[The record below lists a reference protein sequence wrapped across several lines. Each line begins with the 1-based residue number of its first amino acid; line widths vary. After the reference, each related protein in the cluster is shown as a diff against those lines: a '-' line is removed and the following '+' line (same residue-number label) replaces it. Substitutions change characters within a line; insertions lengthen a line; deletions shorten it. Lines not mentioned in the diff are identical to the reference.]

1 MKRENIIFSAYKYA
15 PETARASVNGK
26 PVRIQGTAAP
36 LQICTGKQAEAIQT
50 IKRLYRQ
57 ETTRETR
64 YIFAYPTEDVRN
76 FYDLTALSF
85 KASED
90 IAARLYCFK
99 ALKNHLKKNPP
110 TFTTEAG
117 HITPNGSTAP
127 EVTTQAAKINF
138 NKLLKIKIKEV

>member
-15 PETARASVNGK
+15 PETARASVNGQ

-36 LQICTGKQAEAIQT
+36 LQICTEKQAEAIQT
-50 IKRLYRQ
+50 IKRLNRQ
-57 ETTRETR
+57 DTRSESR
-64 YIFAYPTEDVRN
+64 YIYAYPTEDGRN
-76 FYDLTALSF
+76 FYYITALQF
-85 KASED
+85 KASDD

-117 HITPNGSTAP
+117 HVTPNGSTKP
-127 EVTTQAAKINF
+127 ETVTQAARINF
-138 NKLLKIKIKEV
+138 NKLLILKIAS